1 MPEPPSKQLQQVLFG
16 QKLCTPRDVRRCS
29 SRVRRLARDLPTFD
43 SVWLDALV
51 QSRVLTAFQA
61 QAIEADEATQLTI
74 GPCLVLDQLGHS
86 SRARTCL
93 ARHRATLE
101 PCVIKQV
108 SLPIE
113 YSEKTLAAL
122 NGLVE
127 AGQQIDHPGLVLPQ
141 AVSENATPVS
151 GVAKKD
157 AAGVNGQ
164 PLPMAAPTTQFNI
177 VSRYCEAL
185 PLAQLILRRGR
196 VPAAT
201 VLDIAR
207 QMLDSLAVLHDR
219 KLAHG
224 DVSLSNALLARNGQ
238 VVLVDCGVRPAVQPE
253 FHIDAHE
260 KPERYDGV
268 APERIGTGRPATAAS
283 DLYSLGCLLWHLLA
297 GRSAFPTG
305 DPLARL
311 AAHQTERIPDIR
323 EIAPDTPDTLA
334 EAVLWLTEPDPR
346 RRPRSAPSV
355 LLAPKSGTAS
365 PEPAP
370 QPNGSDVRSKPK
382 TAATAPPPRATLGQP
397 RSRGRRGLS
406 QFAQTFQHPALQ
418 TSRADRVGA
427 FGKSIA
433 AATAAVLLA
442 GVALFFFEPNSRTF
456 ITTSIS
462 ALGGSDRSEAGDAPE
477 AAPKIQDLPEPD
489 DFGMIELPSVGPWR
503 AGQITWTGPSLTIRS
518 TGNQRARLIVEAEAL
533 KLRASHLTLDGVEI
547 EYRET
552 GSQLA
557 ALTLLQSQELTIRNC
572 SFVSPVGEGATSN
585 SQPTGAAATV
595 TAATVTAATV
605 TAAPSD
611 RQTRYAIG
619 WQALDSSDRLA
630 GQVTIENSAFI
641 GGWSTIWL
649 AETSKPVTVRN
660 SLKTGPGP
668 FFVFEQPAR
677 RGETRSFLMKNVTL
691 RDSGPVVSARLIRN
705 WLWETQL
712 TLTLHDCVIDPA
724 RQDGEPRPVF
734 LFEGETLPRNW
745 QSTLSIDGSRSFV
758 RPGTTLVGI
767 EKGSRYATLPAPE
780 VDIRGLSSAEFSFR
794 AAEAGVSVEDSIIDQ
809 LHASRRTAEPPGIQT
824 IDGQLVFSQV
834 TTATGELP

>member
-1 MPEPPSKQLQQVLFG
+1 M
-16 QKLCTPRDVRRCS
+16 RRCS

-141 AVSENATPVS
+141 AVSENSTPVS
-151 GVAKKD
+151 GFAKKD
-157 AAGVNGQ
+157 AAGANGE

-185 PLAQLILRRGR
+185 SLAQLILRRGR

-283 DLYSLGCLLWHLLA
+283 DLYALGCLLWHLLA

-365 PEPAP
+365 PDPAP

-382 TAATAPPPRATLGQP
+382 TAETARPPRATLGQP

-418 TSRADRVGA
+418 TSQSGRVGA

-433 AATAAVLLA
+433 AATAAIVLA
-442 GVALFFFEPNSRTF
+442 GVALFLFEPNSRTF

-462 ALGGSDRSEAGDAPE
+462 ALRGSDFSEAIDSPE
-477 AAPKIQDLPEPD
+477 VASKILDLPEPD
-489 DFGMIELPSVGPWR
+489 DFGMIDLPSVGPWR
-503 AGQITWTGPSLTIRS
+503 AGQVTWTGPSLTIRS
-518 TGNQRARLIVEAEAL
+518 TGKQRARLIVEAEAL
-533 KLRASHLTLDGVEI
+533 RLRASQLILDGVVI
-547 EYRET
+547 EYREK
-552 GSQLA
+552 GSQLT

-572 SFVSPVGEGATSN
+572 SFVSPLGEESTSN
-585 SQPTGAAATV
+585 SQPTGAEATTNAAT
-595 TAATVTAATV
+595 
-605 TAAPSD
+605 SD

-630 GQVTIENSAFI
+630 GQVTIENSAII

-668 FFVFEQPAR
+668 FFVLEQPAR

-724 RQDGEPRPVF
+724 RQDGELRPVF

-745 QSTLSIDGSRSFV
+745 QITLSIDGSRSFV

-780 VDIRGLSSAEFSFR
+780 VDIRGLTSAEFSFR
-794 AAEAGVSVEDSIIDQ
+794 AAEAGVSVEGSIIEQ

-824 IDGQLVFSQV
+824 LDGQLVFLQV
-834 TTATGELP
+834 TTETGELP

>member
-1 MPEPPSKQLQQVLFG
+1 VPEPPSKQLQKVLFG

-61 QAIEADEATQLTI
+61 QAIEADEAAQLTI
-74 GPCLVLDQLGHS
+74 GPCLVLDRLGHS
-86 SRARTCL
+86 LRARTCL

-113 YSEKTLAAL
+113 DSEKTLGLL
-122 NGLVE
+122 NKLVE
-127 AGQQIDHPGLVLPQ
+127 ACQQIDHPGLVLPQ
-141 AVSENATPVS
+141 AVSEDATAGG

-157 AAGVNGQ
+157 AAESNGQ
-164 PLPMAAPTTQFNI
+164 ALPMAAPTTGFNI

-185 PLAQLILRRGR
+185 SLAQLILRRGR

-207 QMLDSLAVLHDR
+207 QMLESLAVLHDR
-219 KLAHG
+219 KLTHG

-238 VVLVDCGVRPAVQPE
+238 VVLVDCGVRSTVQPE

-260 KPERYDGV
+260 TPERYDGV
-268 APERIGTGRPATAAS
+268 APERIGTGRPASVAS
-283 DLYSLGCLLWHLLA
+283 DLYALGCLLWHLLA

-311 AAHQTERIPDIR
+311 AAHQTERFPDIR

-346 RRPRSAPSV
+346 RRPRSAKEV
-355 LLAPKSGTAS
+355 LLAPKSGAVS
-365 PEPAP
+365 LEPAP
-370 QPNGSDVRSKPK
+370 ETTGTDVRSRPK
-382 TAATAPPPRATLGQP
+382 KAKAAPPPRVTLGQS

-418 TSRADRVGA
+418 TSQPGRVGA

-433 AATAAVLLA
+433 AATAAILLA
-442 GVALFFFEPNSRTF
+442 GAALFLFEPNSRTF
-456 ITTSIS
+456 IATSIS
-462 ALGGSDRSEAGDAPE
+462 AFSGSDLPAADEAPKAAPE
-477 AAPKIQDLPEPD
+477 IQNLPEPD
-489 DFGMIELPSVGPWR
+489 DFGVIDLPSFGPWR

-518 TGNQRARLIVEAEAL
+518 TGNQRARLIVESEAL
-533 KLRASHLTLDGVEI
+533 QLRASQLTLDGVEI

-552 GSQLA
+552 GSPLV

-572 SFVSPVGEGATSN
+572 SFVSPLSEKPVTEATSE
-585 SQPTGAAATV
+585 P
-595 TAATVTAATV
+595 
-605 TAAPSD
+605 
-611 RQTRYAIG
+611 QTRYAIG
-619 WQALDSSDRLA
+619 WQALDPSDRLA
-630 GQVTIENSAFI
+630 GQVTIENSAFV
-641 GGWSTIWL
+641 GDWSTVWL
-649 AETSKPVTVRN
+649 AETSKPVAVQN
-660 SLKTGPGP
+660 SLKAGPGP

-677 RGETRSFLMKNVTL
+677 RGDARSFLMKNVTL
-691 RDSGPVVSARLIRN
+691 RGSGPVVSARLIRN

-724 RQDGEPRPVF
+724 TSNGERRPLF

-767 EKGSRYATLPAPE
+767 EKGSRYATLPAPD
-780 VDIRGLSSAEFSFR
+780 VNIRGLSSAEFSFR
-794 AAEAGVSVEDSIIDQ
+794 AADAGASVEDSVIDQ
-809 LHASRRTAEPPGIQT
+809 LYASRRTAEPPGIQT
-824 IDGQLVFSQV
+824 LDGRLAISPS
-834 TTATGELP
+834 TNGTGELP

>member
-1 MPEPPSKQLQQVLFG
+1 MPEPPSKQLQNVLFG

-61 QAIEADEATQLTI
+61 QAIEADEAAQLTI
-74 GPCLVLDQLGHS
+74 GPCLVLDRLGRS
-86 SRARTCL
+86 SGARTCL

-113 YSEKTLAAL
+113 FSAMTLASL
-122 NGLVE
+122 NDLVE
-127 AGQQIDHPGLVLPQ
+127 AGQQVDHPGLVLPQ
-141 AVSENATPVS
+141 AVSEDATPDG

-157 AAGVNGQ
+157 AAGANGQ
-164 PLPMAAPTTQFNI
+164 PLPVAAPTTRFNI

-185 PLAQLILRRGR
+185 SLGQLILRRGR

-207 QMLDSLAVLHDR
+207 QMLESLAVLHDR
-219 KLAHG
+219 KLTHG
-224 DVSLSNALLARNGQ
+224 DVSLSNALLVRNGQ

-283 DLYSLGCLLWHLLA
+283 DLYALGCLLWHLLA

-323 EIAPDTPDTLA
+323 EIAPETPDALV

-346 RRPRSAPSV
+346 RRPRSAKEI
-355 LLAPKSGTAS
+355 LLAPKSGAVS
-365 PEPAP
+365 AEPAP
-370 QPNGSDVRSKPK
+370 EPNGTDVRSKPK
-382 TAATAPPPRATLGQP
+382 KAKTAPPPRVTLGQP

-418 TSRADRVGA
+418 TAQPGRVGA

-442 GVALFFFEPNSRTF
+442 GVALFLFEPNSRTF

-462 ALGGSDRSEAGDAPE
+462 AFGGSDLPGADNTPE

-489 DFGMIELPSVGPWR
+489 DFGMIDLPSAGPWR

-518 TGNQRARLIVEAEAL
+518 TGKQRARLIVEAEAL
-533 KLRASHLTLDGVEI
+533 RLRASQLTLDGVEI

-552 GSQLA
+552 GTRLTALA
-557 ALTLLQSQELTIRNC
+557 LLQCQELTIRNC
-572 SFVSPVGEGATSN
+572 SFVSPLVDEPA
-585 SQPTGAAATV
+585 AAAT
-595 TAATVTAATV
+595 
-605 TAAPSD
+605 SD
-611 RQTRYAIG
+611 PQTRYAIG

-630 GQVTIENSAFI
+630 GQVTIENSAFL

-649 AETSKPVTVRN
+649 AETSKPVAVRN

-724 RQDGEPRPVF
+724 SRNGEPRPLF

-758 RPGTTLVGI
+758 RPSTTLVGI
-767 EKGSRYATLPAPE
+767 EKGSRYATLPATE
-780 VDIRGLSSAEFSFR
+780 VDIRGLSSAEFTFR
-794 AAEAGVSVEDSIIDQ
+794 AAEAGVSVDDSVIDQ
-809 LHASRRTAEPPGIQT
+809 LYASRRTAEPPGIQT
-824 IDGQLVFSQV
+824 LDGQLVILQV
-834 TTATGELP
+834 TTETGELP